1 LPFPNPNTLGT
12 WLMTIAG
19 TRVFF
24 SATDN
29 VTGTELWSLPM
40 SAICTPPPTPTI
52 MSSQNPSCGNPVTL
66 DAGPGY
72 ASYLW
77 STSETTRTITVSPL
91 VTTTY
96 SVVVSNATGC
106 RSSTSGIQTVDTN
119 LIPPAPVASSNSAI
133 CAGQT
138 LQLTA
143 STVLGATYFWT
154 GPNGFNSIQ
163 QNPQIP
169 AATPSASG
177 TYQVMAMIG
186 GCDSA
191 PAATAVVVHP
201 DPSAAISADTIVCF
215 NSNNNAA
222 SVPDAGPGAT
232 YSWTIGNGTILSGA
246 GTRSVVFAASVSG
259 NVTLNVTITDANGC
273 SASNSLTITGAAVCG
288 NHFFT
293 LPPCR
298 AFDTRAADAPEL
310 SGSTDRTI
318 VLANRCG
325 IPPSARAVS
334 ANITVTGP
342 TKNGQLVIYPVGI
355 SLPRTSNVSYS
366 KNQTRANNAV
376 LDLGP
381 SGDIIVHSTPHNGSV
396 QLIIDVNGYFEQ

>member
-1 LPFPNPNTLGT
+1 
-12 WLMTIAG
+12 M
-19 TRVFF
+19 
-24 SATDN
+24 
-29 VTGTELWSLPM
+29 PM

-72 ASYLW
+72 SSYLW
-77 STSETTRTITVSPL
+77 STGETTRTITVSPL
-91 VTTTY
+91 VTTAYT
-96 SVVVSNATGC
+96 VIVTNATGC
-106 RSSTSGIQTVDTN
+106 RASASGIQTVDTS
-119 LIPPAPVASSNSAI
+119 LIPPSPVASSNSAI

-138 LQLTA
+138 LQLMA
-143 STVLGATYFWT
+143 STVPGATYFWT

-169 AATPSASG
+169 AATPAASG
-177 TYQVMAMIG
+177 TYQVVAMIG

-232 YSWTIGNGTILSGA
+232 YSWTIGNGTILSGP
-246 GTRSVVFAASVSG
+246 GTSSIVFAASGSG

-273 SASNSLTITGAAVCG
+273 STSNSLVITGAAVCG

-293 LPPCR
+293 VPPCR
-298 AFDTRAADAPEL
+298 AFDTRAADGPPL
-310 SGSTDRTI
+310 SGKSDRTI

-325 IPPSARAVS
+325 IPLSARAVS
-334 ANITVTGP
+334 ANVTITGP
-342 TKNGQLVIYPVGI
+342 TKNGQIVIYPAGI
-355 SLPRTSNVSYS
+355 SLPKTSSLS
-366 KNQTRANNAV
+366 FSRNQTRANNEI

-381 SGDIIVHSTPHNGSV
+381 NGDIIVHSTPHDESV
-396 QLIIDVNGYFEQ
+396 ELIIDINGYFAQ